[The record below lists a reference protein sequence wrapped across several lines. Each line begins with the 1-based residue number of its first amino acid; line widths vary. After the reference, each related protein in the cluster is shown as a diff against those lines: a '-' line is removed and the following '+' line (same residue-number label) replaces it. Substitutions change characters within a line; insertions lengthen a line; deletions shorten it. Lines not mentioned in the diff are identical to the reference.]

1 MRNIFH
7 FEFFV
12 CYAIMIAAK
21 ERRSMKT
28 DYSDIELLKNA
39 DWIGIGRR
47 FCRSVVMFIIYFTVK
62 IRK

>member
-1 MRNIFH
+1 
-7 FEFFV
+7 
-12 CYAIMIAAK
+12 
-21 ERRSMKT
+21 MKT